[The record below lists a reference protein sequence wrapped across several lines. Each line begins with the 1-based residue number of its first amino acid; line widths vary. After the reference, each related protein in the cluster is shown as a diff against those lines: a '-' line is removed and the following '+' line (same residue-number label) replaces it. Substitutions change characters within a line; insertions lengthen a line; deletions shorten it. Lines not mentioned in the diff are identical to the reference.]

1 MLKGLYTA
9 YTGMIQEQ
17 QRMDTLTN
25 NLANSDTVGFKK
37 EGLTSQSF
45 DSVFVDKIKDGS
57 EAYHYGR
64 RIGTANPGVK
74 IGESYVDWSEGAF
87 EVTDNEVDFAIGGKG
102 FFTIEFTNKA
112 GETKTMYT
120 RDGNFQVTTDGYLV
134 TTDGDYVL
142 GKGAGGQGQRI
153 KLDPTQNFRVDTE
166 GYIYQNDQVVG
177 QMQLT
182 DFADYNYLEHYG
194 ENYYYPVEGAELQ
207 DATGAKIFQ
216 GYLESSNV
224 GIVSEMVEMIS
235 VSRQYEANQKI
246 IQTYDRSLEIAVT
259 QLGRLS

>member
-1 MLKGLYTA
+1 
-9 YTGMIQEQ
+9 
-17 QRMDTLTN
+17 
-25 NLANSDTVGFKK
+25 
-37 EGLTSQSF
+37 
-45 DSVFVDKIKDGS
+45 
-57 EAYHYGR
+57 
-64 RIGTANPGVK
+64 
-74 IGESYVDWSEGAF
+74 
-87 EVTDNEVDFAIGGKG
+87 
-102 FFTIEFTNKA
+102 
-112 GETKTMYT
+112 MYT

-142 GKGAGGQGQRI
+142 GKGANGQGERI
-153 KLDPTQNFRVDTE
+153 KLDPTQNFRVDTQ
-166 GYIYQNDQVVG
+166 GYIFQNDQLVG
-177 QMQLT
+177 QMQVT

-194 ENYYYPVEGAELQ
+194 ENYYYPIDGAELQ

-246 IQTYDRSLEIAVT
+246 IQTYDRSLEVAVT

>member
-1 MLKGLYTA
+1 
-9 YTGMIQEQ
+9 MIQEQ

-102 FFTIEFTNKA
+102 FFSIEFTNKA
-112 GETKTMYT
+112 GETRTMYT

-142 GKGAGGQGQRI
+142 GKGANGQGERI
-153 KLDPTQNFRVDTE
+153 KLDPTQNKPIVVDMTKDFVVDQE
-166 GYIYQNDQVVG
+166 GYIIQDGKNVAKLQV
-177 QMQLT
+177 T

-194 ENYYYPVEGAELQ
+194 ENYYYPIDGAELQ

-246 IQTYDRSLEIAVT
+246 IQTYDRSLEVAVT